1 MLNLKS
7 TGILLEAVN
16 VDVIQSN
23 MGIYISTAVIR
34 SLAAKLLIDKEK
46 SGLGNTFSV
55 GLDYKQEVSGYAENI
70 IFSPT
75 DSNNVILKGVFNS
88 LSVIGENPSNAFK
101 TFVLEVS
108 VIKATSVV
116 GRFQGSKVC
125 ERLCKK

>member
-1 MLNLKS
+1 M
-7 TGILLEAVN
+7 
-16 VDVIQSN
+16 
-23 MGIYISTAVIR
+23 
-34 SLAAKLLIDKEK
+34 LIDKEK

-108 VIKATSVV
+108 VIKASSVV

-125 ERLCKK
+125 LAVCERLCKK